1 MQIENCRPAINQ
13 LEMSESKKKCR
24 LILFADIEMGS
35 RIVEKMAKKNAEL
48 QEVRETRKKLEDKEQ
63 AIKSAIEK
71 LQNQKI
77 EFIFEQVKK
86 EIKSENLNVTSSA
99 VTPLLEVLR
108 KNHQTVEIESA
119 SVDNT
124 FAKTN
129 KEADSKKINSEEI
142 LASRANSVTAV
153 IQK

>member
-1 MQIENCRPAINQ
+1 MRQTNFE
-13 LEMSESKKKCR
+13 LLDKK
-24 LILFADIEMGS
+24 L
-35 RIVEKMAKKNAEL
+35 AKKNAEL
-48 QEVRETRKKLEDKEQ
+48 QEVRETRKKLEDKEK

-129 KEADSKKINSEEI
+129 KEPDSKKIDSEEI
-142 LASRANSVTAV
+142 LTSRANSVTSV

>member
-1 MQIENCRPAINQ
+1 MRQTNFE
-13 LEMSESKKKCR
+13 LLDKK
-24 LILFADIEMGS
+24 L
-35 RIVEKMAKKNAEL
+35 AKKNAEL
-48 QEVRETRKKLEDKEQ
+48 QEVRETRKKLEDKEK

-108 KNHQTVEIESA
+108 KNHQTLEIESE

-129 KEADSKKINSEEI
+129 KEPDSKKIDSDEI
-142 LASRANSVTAV
+142 LTSRANSVTSV

>member
-1 MQIENCRPAINQ
+1 MNGEKTMRQTNFE
-13 LEMSESKKKCR
+13 LLDKK
-24 LILFADIEMGS
+24 L
-35 RIVEKMAKKNAEL
+35 AKKNAEL
-48 QEVRETRKKLEDKEQ
+48 QEVRETRKKLEDKEK

-119 SVDNT
+119 SVDNS

-129 KEADSKKINSEEI
+129 KEPDSKKINSEES
-142 LASRANSVTAV
+142 LASRANSVTAF

>member
-1 MQIENCRPAINQ
+1 MNGEKTMRQTNFE
-13 LEMSESKKKCR
+13 LLDKK
-24 LILFADIEMGS
+24 L
-35 RIVEKMAKKNAEL
+35 AKKNAEL
-48 QEVRETRKKLEDKEQ
+48 QEVRETRKKLEDKEK

-77 EFIFEQVKK
+77 EIIFEQVKK

-119 SVDNT
+119 SVDNNL
-124 FAKTN
+124 AKTN
-129 KEADSKKINSEEI
+129 KEPDSKKINGEEI
-142 LASRANSVTAV
+142 LSSRANSVTAFV
-153 IQK
+153 QK